1 MDENST
7 PTRYGRWR
15 PVYVAWALIALVV
28 LSACASTSLRSEAD
42 AVGDI
47 RLDATVELDLAEPV
61 LANTAFATDGAASVG
76 EAQSSD
82 RVDDALIVRT
92 ASLELEVADVAATL
106 LSARDEIGILGGYVA
121 GSDEYDQGD
130 RRWASV
136 TYRVPVDRFTDA
148 LDALRGLSERVV
160 RESTQSGEITATV
173 VDLDARIANLR
184 ASEAALVEIM
194 DRSGRMEDVL
204 AVQMRLE
211 DVRGQ
216 IERLEAQRANLADQA
231 ALSTLTVAWFTPVAA
246 VTVAQ
251 QGWDFGSEVDAALA
265 QTVQALQGLA
275 GLAVWFALVA
285 LPLLGLPLLVAAGLY
300 LWLRRR
306 TSRGGEGTGGEGG
319 SGSSNGGS
327 GSSEGGSSNGGSSN
341 GGSSGG
347 SAVTAAPAEYSVP
360 GGVTSWRPGGNTPQ
374 LRRPVE
380 SRGRYLVICRRGR
393 P

>member
-1 MDENST
+1 MDQNTT

-15 PVYVAWALIALVV
+15 PLHLAWALIALVV
-28 LSACASTSLRSEAD
+28 FSACASTLVRSEVD
-42 AVGDI
+42 TVGSI
-47 RLDATVELDLAEPV
+47 GQGVLDPDLAEPL
-61 LANTAFATDGAASVG
+61 LANKAFAGDGAASVD
-76 EAQSSD
+76 EAESQS

-92 ASLELEVADVAATL
+92 ASLELEVADVAGVL
-106 LSARDEIGILGGYVA
+106 LSARDEIGLLGGYVA

-136 TYRVPVDRFTDA
+136 TYRVPVDRFSEA
-148 LDALRGLSERVV
+148 LDALRGLSERVA
-160 RESTQSGEITATV
+160 RESTQSAEVTATV

-231 ALSTLTVAWFTPVAA
+231 ALSTLTVTWFTPVAA

-251 QGWDFGSEVDAALA
+251 EGWNFGTELDAALA
-265 QTVQALQGLA
+265 QTVEALQGLA
-275 GLAVWFALVA
+275 SLGVWFAVVA
-285 LPLLGLPLLVAAGLY
+285 LPLLGPPLLLLVAIY

-306 TSRGGEGTGGEGG
+306 VGRDDGREGGASDSG
-319 SGSSNGGS
+319 SGSP
-327 GSSEGGSSNGGSSN
+327 E
-341 GGSSGG
+341 
-347 SAVTAAPAEYSVP
+347 VTA
-360 GGVTSWRPGGNTPQ
+360 TP
-374 LRRPVE
+374 
-380 SRGRYLVICRRGR
+380 S
-393 P
+393 